1 LREAE
6 STINDMTVQAAA
18 SEREVALLRAQ
29 LAQQKQAS
37 YEAGSDD
44 EQQPAAQQLSARYR
58 DLGLGFHVASLT
70 DETDRSATQ
79 EPMLA
84 TPTTTAQAQHYKDLQ
99 LGFAVSSL
107 SMDF

>member
-1 LREAE
+1 MREAE

-70 DETDRSATQ
+70 NETDSSAAQ

-84 TPTTTAQAQHYKDLQ
+84 APTTAQPQHYKDLQ